1 MLAKLETAFEH
12 LGFISFAGYLFC
24 AAMLILGSVISAM
37 LKIKMPYFF
46 AIATLLLIF
55 CIVLY
60 ALSLLFFVVLEKI
73 YEKK

>member
-37 LKIKMPYFF
+37 LKIKCR
-46 AIATLLLIF
+46 I
-55 CIVLY
+55 
-60 ALSLLFFVVLEKI
+60 SLQMRHCF
-73 YEKK
+73 